1 VDTSACGG
9 GSREA
14 GEGAVA
20 LSILTIDLGT
30 TVCKMQT
37 YDEEGLQTWSYSE
50 EIETLHP
57 RPGWSEQDPESW
69 WPVVKRGFASL
80 RGSTSAPPMI
90 GGIGIC
96 SHRESIL
103 GIDDHGRVVIPSILW
118 ADRRCEAE
126 AREIGVHFGG
136 ELHRRTGMK
145 ADPYFSAPKLLWAIR
160 HRPGAMGKVRKILLP
175 KDYLVYRLTG
185 ALSTDWSVASR
196 TAMLDIRR
204 GEWWGEMLDFIGLD
218 EDLLCEPADPAS
230 PVGDVTLEVTREL
243 GLGSRPVVVAG
254 AGDRQCE
261 ALGSGVSVRRAME
274 STGSATNVSIST
286 DRLPEILPGDLLCSC
301 HALGGQYLIEQGI
314 GSTGLALRWFR
325 DTFTPP
331 GNSDGFGD
339 DPYAYIDGC
348 AASSPPGARGLIFL
362 PFLSGA
368 QATRWNPDAR
378 GAFCGLTLGHGY
390 SDVARSILEGI
401 AYEIRAAME
410 VLDRADMRP
419 EEILAL
425 GGSARS
431 ETWNRIKASV
441 VGRTYC
447 RPRVTGAAS
456 LGAFMLAMKGMG
468 QDIPRADALNPVEG
482 RYDPGKEA
490 ADYRACY
497 SRYQSLYEA
506 LVPVFS
512 KVQTFT

>member
-1 VDTSACGG
+1 M
-9 GSREA
+9 
-14 GEGAVA
+14 
-20 LSILTIDLGT
+20 SILTIDLGT

-37 YDEEGLQTWSYSE
+37 YDEEGRETWSYSE
-50 EIETLHP
+50 EIETRHP
-57 RPGWSEQDPESW
+57 KSGWAEQDPESW
-69 WPVVKRGFASL
+69 WPIVKRGFASL
-80 RGSTSAPPMI
+80 RKSASVPPRM

-103 GIDDHGRVVIPSILW
+103 GIDDRGRVVIPSILW

-126 AREIGVHFGG
+126 AREIGAHFAG

-160 HRPGAMGKVRKILLP
+160 HRPGPMGKLRKILLP

-185 ALSTDWSVASR
+185 AMTTDWSIASR
-196 TAMLDIRR
+196 TAMLDICRR
-204 GEWWGEMLDFIGLD
+204 EWWQEMLDFIGLD
-218 EDLLCEPADPAS
+218 EDWLCTPVDSAS
-230 PVGDVTLEVTREL
+230 PVGEVTLDTGREL

-261 ALGSGVSVRRAME
+261 ALGSGVSAKRAME

-286 DRLPEILPGDLLCSC
+286 DCLPETLPGGLLCSY
-301 HALGGQYLIEQGI
+301 HALEGQYLIEQGI

-331 GNSDGFGD
+331 GNPGEFRD
-339 DPYAYIDGC
+339 DAYAYIDKS
-348 AASSPPGARGLIFL
+348 AASSPPGAKGLIFL

-368 QATRWNPDAR
+368 QATRWNPDVR
-378 GAFCGLTLGHGY
+378 GVFYGLTLGHGY

-401 AYEIRAAME
+401 AYEIRASME

-431 ETWNRIKASV
+431 EIWNGIKASV

-456 LGAFMLAMKGMG
+456 LGAFMLAMKGIG
-468 QDIPRADALNPVEG
+468 QDMPPADSLNPVEG
-482 RYDPGKEA
+482 KYDPGKEA

-497 SRYQSLYEA
+497 SRYQKLYEA

-512 KVQTFT
+512 KAQPPLSRTKT